1 MLKLKT
7 SVVAVTLAVASIS
20 YAHAADPVVGGD
32 EPGTFKLPGSETSV
46 GFYGFVKVDVIKN
59 LKAESST
66 GWEYDGGSIGI
77 TNDPSGVNSDSRK
90 EKLNVT
96 AQSSRFGFKSF
107 TPTDFGKVS
116 TVVEGDFVGSKY
128 RLRHAYG
135 NISTDWGNVLAG
147 QYWSLFRSPES
158 LPETLDFNG
167 PGSFASIREPQVRYT
182 SPNGSLG
189 SFAAAIEV
197 PSNGLSANSVIKIP
211 ALTAAWVKQGNW
223 GTVALRGI
231 GNPVQYETVA
241 TSTQGSS
248 SKTAYGFGA
257 SLGGG
262 FKITDSDLFQA
273 IFTSGKGISQYVED
287 ANYNPEIYINNSIKL
302 TSVNGVTAG
311 FQHQWTPK
319 LRSNISYGHTRL
331 GDQYRDAAAKPANRT
346 LDVGFVNLIWTIAKN
361 TELGVEFA
369 HGQRKLSDGTSGKLD
384 RFQTSFQF
392 NF

>member
-1 MLKLKT
+1 M
-7 SVVAVTLAVASIS
+7 
-20 YAHAADPVVGGD
+20 
-32 EPGTFKLPGSETSV
+32 
-46 GFYGFVKVDVIKN
+46 
-59 LKAESST
+59 
-66 GWEYDGGSIGI
+66 
-77 TNDPSGVNSDSRK
+77 
-90 EKLNVT
+90 
-96 AQSSRFGFKSF
+96 
-107 TPTDFGKVS
+107 
-116 TVVEGDFVGSKY
+116 
-128 RLRHAYG
+128 
-135 NISTDWGNVLAG
+135 
-147 QYWSLFRSPES
+147 
-158 LPETLDFNG
+158 PETLDFNG
-167 PGSFASIREPQVRYT
+167 PGSFASIREPQLRYT

-189 SFAAAIEV
+189 SFAAAVEV
-197 PSNGLSANSVIKIP
+197 PSNGLSANSVVKIP

-302 TSVNGVTAG
+302 TSVNGLTAG

-331 GDQYRDAAAKPANRT
+331 GDQYRDASAKPANRT
-346 LDVGFVNLIWTIAKN
+346 LDVGFVNLIWSIAKN
-361 TELGVEFA
+361 TEWGVEFA